1 MQMMFIELP
10 TSKIVFKNTMKPGNK
25 AVNTLLKHYQ
35 KHKQY
40 LKFPAHYKAH
50 LQICK

>member
-25 AVNTLLKHYQ
+25 AVSRFQHAFKTLPETQ
-35 KHKQY
+35 
-40 LKFPAHYKAH
+40 AVS
-50 LQICK
+50 QISCTL